1 MKLYNCKPNTK
12 VKLLDT
18 NPIVPIASIYPDE
31 NEILTFKKI
40 DGMYSICKDANNK
53 TIYLAAWTEVEQL

>member
-12 VKLLDT
+12 IKLLDT
-18 NPIVPIASIYPDE
+18 NPTVPISSIYPDE

-40 DGMYSICKDANNK
+40 DGMYSICKDKDGN